1 MTRHEKNNKGLT
13 SIFNLFKKK
22 TIYSKEQKLKCIYS
36 IKKKIN
42 VPIIQFYFSFYYKI
56 QDSDPSK
63 EYDFY
68 DLKYDLTGM
77 LMIIIITM
85 IMMI

>member
-42 VPIIQFYFSFYYKI
+42 VLIIQFYFSFYYKI
-56 QDSDPSK
+56 
-63 EYDFY
+63 
-68 DLKYDLTGM
+68 
-77 LMIIIITM
+77 
-85 IMMI
+85 